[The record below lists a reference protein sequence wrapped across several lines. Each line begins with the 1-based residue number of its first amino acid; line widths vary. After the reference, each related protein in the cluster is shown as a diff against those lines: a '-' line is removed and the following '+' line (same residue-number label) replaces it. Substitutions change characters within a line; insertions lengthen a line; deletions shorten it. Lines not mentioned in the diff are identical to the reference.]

1 MSGVVVDTCI
11 WSLALRSKTPR
22 EKRVAE
28 ILTRLIDE
36 NRAKI
41 IGPIRQEVLS
51 GFVDFERYDELRQK
65 LKYFPNEL
73 ILDSDYEAA
82 AEYSNL
88 CRKKGIQGS
97 HIDFLIC
104 SFSVRTSMKIYTTDK
119 DFENYS
125 NYLPISL
132 FGES

>member
-1 MSGVVVDTCI
+1 MSGVIIDTCI
-11 WSLALRSKTPR
+11 WSLALRSKTPI
-22 EKRVAE
+22 EKTTAE
-28 ILTRLIDE
+28 SLTKLIDE

-51 GFVDFERYDELRQK
+51 GYSEYEKYEELRKK
-65 LKYFPNEL
+65 LKYFPNEP

-104 SFSVRTSMKIYTTDK
+104 SFSVRSEMKIYTTDK
-119 DFENYS
+119 DFTNYS
-125 NYLPISL
+125 KILPITL
-132 FGES
+132 FTES